1 MSERTT
7 HILAGLI
14 ALIAIVGSVYAGVK
28 IRAAGA
34 LRPVYHVNASFSA
47 AGQGLQSQS
56 DVKIHGV
63 NIGHVRNVRLRDGRA
78 LVRMDIDTGQH
89 IPLDAKATIRPKTLF
104 GEKFVDI
111 DPGAK
116 ETSGPFLGNNGVI
129 KETVGGFELER
140 ILSELYP
147 ILQSVKP
154 EELNTVL
161 HTLAGAGE
169 GEGPAINRQLA
180 NFSTLADL
188 QARHDADTAQ
198 FLDDLAL
205 LSDTLANRADD
216 LVQAAKD
223 LNVALP
229 PLNQRGDNVTTT
241 LDQLTRLSTDLA
253 DLFNA
258 NHDFFAKVATEGG
271 KPVQVLYDRR
281 PQIGPLLRGLREFFQ
296 VLAEVTN
303 HIPKGDGTQYAA
315 VKFIIG
321 EECPQARVNCGS
333 NQGTTDTAPTA
344 AKAKTAAAK
353 AKTPVVP
360 RSPAGLTNPL
370 GFVTP
375 TALPAPA
382 SGMQGVDQL
391 VRSLIP

>member
-1 MSERTT
+1 M
-7 HILAGLI
+7 AGIISL
-14 ALIAIVGSVYAGVK
+14 LVIVGSVYAGVK

-63 NIGHVRNVRLRDGRA
+63 NIGHVRNVRLQDGRA
-78 LVRMDIDTGQH
+78 VVRMDIDKSQH
-89 IPLDAKATIRPKTLF
+89 IPVDAKATIRAKTLF
-104 GEKFVDI
+104 GEKFVDV

-116 ETSGPFLGNNGVI
+116 EVAGPFLGNNSVI

-161 HTLAGAGE
+161 HTLAAAGE

-180 NFSTLADL
+180 NFSKLAEL

-229 PLNQRGDNVTTT
+229 PLNQRADNVTTT
-241 LDQLTRLSTDLA
+241 LDQLTRLSSDLA

-258 NHDFFAKVATEGG
+258 NESVFAKIATEGS
-271 KPVQVLYDRR
+271 KPVQVLYNHQR
-281 PQIGPLLRGLREFFQ
+281 QIGPLLKGMREFFQ

-321 EECPQARVNCGS
+321 EVCPQGRVNCGP
-333 NQGTTDTAPTA
+333 NQGSTDTVP
-344 AKAKTAAAK
+344 TAAAK
-353 AKTPVVP
+353 GKGTAKGKAPVVP

-382 SGMQGVDQL
+382 SGTEGVSQL
-391 VRSLIP
+391 VRSLVP